1 MINPSIS
8 TGVEALSNLYNSAPN
23 YPHIVLDDFLD
34 ETVAQTMAQQL
45 WYLANNVEQEEWRW
59 NNKDWHNDQ
68 VLKMGISDIEK
79 MPDITQLVVN
89 YFNGEQFLEFL
100 QTLTGFED
108 LQADYTLRGGGV
120 HATGRNGRL
129 NVHNDFNF
137 MTDLDGNKVYRKVN
151 LLIYFNRE
159 WKKEWGGELEL
170 WEPSLENCFKV
181 IDIIFN
187 RAVIF
192 NIENAPHGHP
202 DPLTCPPGETRR
214 SLAFYYYS
222 KKYQNE
228 KDLERAYWKYDKK
241 LL

>member
-100 QTLTGFED
+100 QTIHYE
-108 LQADYTLRGGGV
+108 V
-120 HATGRNGRL
+120 E
-129 NVHNDFNF
+129 
-137 MTDLDGNKVYRKVN
+137 VYMQLV
-151 LLIYFNRE
+151 E
-159 WKKEWGGELEL
+159 M
-170 WEPSLENCFKV
+170 
-181 IDIIFN
+181 
-187 RAVIF
+187 A
-192 NIENAPHGHP
+192 A
-202 DPLTCPPGETRR
+202 
-214 SLAFYYYS
+214 
-222 KKYQNE
+222 
-228 KDLERAYWKYDKK
+228 
-241 LL
+241 